1 MKSNNAK
8 SIKEL
13 SRDARKYSIL
23 ILIDL
28 FRATMQQRLCQR
40 RNIKVESE
48 KHVTCYVE
56 DIIVRMI
63 NKSKFWRVY
72 QIDANIYEVTDQKKN
87 AKYEQPDEVVVILSP
102 LMEK

>member
-1 MKSNNAK
+1 MKICS
-8 SIKEL
+8 
-13 SRDARKYSIL
+13 YS
-23 ILIDL
+23 
-28 FRATMQQRLCQR
+28 FV
-40 RNIKVESE
+40 VESE

-87 AKYEQPDEVVVILSP
+87 GIVHLQSHLCTCGK
-102 LMEK
+102 